1 MAGDKQLLEKKGLS
15 FTQHN
20 ILTILIEEK
29 EALHTLIKTCNIVR
43 ELLIIEPK

>member
-20 ILTILIEEK
+20 ILTVLIEEK